1 MTKYRAIVTETYE
14 IEIDSEFDLDSDALY
29 EEFKLWVEGMD
40 DVINEALEEEMGG
53 SMTVIHRNWDDIEEV
68 VD

>member
-1 MTKYRAIVTETYE
+1 MTKYRATVTETYE

-29 EEFKLWVEGMD
+29 EEFEMWAKDKEILM
-40 DVINEALEEEMGG
+40 NKTFEANGAKHIV
-53 SMTVIHRNWDDIEEV
+53 THRNWDDIEEV